1 MLPEKAVFT
10 RRDVEKILESS
21 ASKVFDLLSRREI
34 QGYKIGNR
42 WRVSRDELE
51 RFVKEGPIK

>member
-10 RRDVEKILESS
+10 RRDVEKILELS
-21 ASKVFDLLSRREI
+21 ANKVFDLLSRREI